1 MQCKTAD
8 TPERPLVKR
17 QLPKLHL
24 DLHCSVPLPCR
35 DLWRFDLTTN
45 EWEQLPLRG
54 GPSARSGH
62 RMVYLKGGKAL
73 LFGGFYDT
81 GRDVK

>member
-1 MQCKTAD
+1 M
-8 TPERPLVKR
+8 PPLS
-17 QLPKLHL
+17 
-24 DLHCSVPLPCR
+24 C
-35 DLWRFDLTTN
+35 
-45 EWEQLPLRG
+45 
-54 GPSARSGH
+54 